1 MNNNIDSFRTKSEEI
16 NSKINRIEE
25 DYQKNII
32 DKKQYQDM
40 IKNITLEKEKMYKSF
55 LLVAKNTIKDCLN
68 IEFSSYRNINGYSSS
83 LKRINTIEPKTK
95 DEILNDINNI
105 RNAFNSS
112 NSTDK
117 NKVGIAIQI
126 LEEYYIINN

>member
-25 DYQKNII
+25 DYQKNIV
-32 DKKQYQDM
+32 DQKQYQDM

-55 LLVAKNTIKDCLN
+55 LLVAKNTIKDSLN
-68 IEFSSYRNINGYSSS
+68 IEFSSYRNTNGYSSS

-105 RNAFNSS
+105 KNAFNSS

-126 LEEYYIINN
+126 LEEYYIVNN

>member
-1 MNNNIDSFRTKSEEI
+1 MNNNIDSFRIKSEEI

-25 DYQKNII
+25 DYQKNIVNQ
-32 DKKQYQDM
+32 KQYQDM

-55 LLVAKNTIKDCLN
+55 LLVAKNTIKDILN
-68 IEFSSYRNINGYSSS
+68 IEFSSYRNTNGYSSS
-83 LKRINTIEPKTK
+83 LKKIHTIEPKTK

-112 NSTDK
+112 DSAYK

-126 LEEYYIINN
+126 LEEYYIVNN

>member
-25 DYQKNII
+25 DYQKNIV
-32 DKKQYQDM
+32 DQKQYQDM

-68 IEFSSYRNINGYSSS
+68 IEFSSYRNTNGYSSS

-112 NSTDK
+112 DSTDK

-126 LEEYYIINN
+126 LEEYYIVNN

>member
-25 DYQKNII
+25 DYQKNIV
-32 DKKQYQDM
+32 DQKQYQDM

-68 IEFSSYRNINGYSSS
+68 IEFSSYRNTNGYSSS

-105 RNAFNSS
+105 KNAFNSS
-112 NSTDK
+112 DSTDK

-126 LEEYYIINN
+126 LEEYYIVNN

>member
-25 DYQKNII
+25 DYQKNIV
-32 DKKQYQDM
+32 DQKQYQDM

-55 LLVAKNTIKDCLN
+55 LLVAKNTIKDSLN
-68 IEFSSYRNINGYSSS
+68 IEFSSYRNTNGYSSS

-105 RNAFNSS
+105 KNAFNSS

-117 NKVGIAIQI
+117 NKVGIAIRI
-126 LEEYYIINN
+126 LEEYYIVNN

>member
-1 MNNNIDSFRTKSEEI
+1 MNNNIDSFIIKSEEI

-55 LLVAKNTIKDCLN
+55 LLVAKNTIKDILN
-68 IEFSSYRNINGYSSS
+68 IEFSSYRNTNGYSSS
-83 LKRINTIEPKTK
+83 LKKIHTIEPKTK

-112 NSTDK
+112 DSTDK

-126 LEEYYIINN
+126 LEEYYIVNN